1 MFSYCPPSLDDA
13 ITLTR
18 DLIQWN
24 HYNPQMRYMDKHN
37 SRGQNRKSR
46 HHISAIS
53 IRGGG
58 TSDSLTLATT
68 FIRPNRLSLS
78 GGAVTTI
85 PSNQTSETTHTL
97 SQMRTTTLNA
107 LHQTSFLI
115 VVSTSIVAFSPLPSL
130 TRHLSRASTTTSIAD
145 ATIQSPQSKAIQIL
159 SILSS
164 ISASIELFASPLVG
178 VWIDAWGRK
187 VPTIALC
194 SLIVLGNAFVALHPC
209 VWSISFSKVVNGAV
223 GGFLVVVAN
232 AVIADLFAG
241 ATEKGKSLHGQD
253 QMGTAMGRQAA
264 SVSLGFLLG
273 SLVGVRLTEIGERI
287 AYGCSLLFSI
297 LAVLNGTF
305 RMMDSAELSRMSND
319 DRGVISHSHSWDHAT
334 LRQKVLEAPLS
345 SVQLLFYY
353 GSKMRTLALLL
364 LLQSAPIYMGDVFQ
378 LFAKEYWGLSPKA
391 FGSMIALFG
400 VLGIISNLSLP
411 LLLKNLGLRNA
422 SLLSVTSSL
431 FFPLTT
437 ILTTNYNSVIA
448 AGCVGLYSSTQKIGT
463 SAAMTSLASELG
475 VRQGQLQGEKAS
487 MLALFRILCPV
498 VYGMLYL
505 MGKEWSLEKENG
517 MMEGTLSLMR
527 GWIGTKLPFVLN
539 IILGIVAFVIT
550 WINI

>member
-1 MFSYCPPSLDDA
+1 MLK
-13 ITLTR
+13 
-18 DLIQWN
+18 
-24 HYNPQMRYMDKHN
+24 HYIN
-37 SRGQNRKSR
+37 
-46 HHISAIS
+46 AIS
-53 IRGGG
+53 IRGGD
-58 TSDSLTLATT
+58 TAASSALTKTFRRPSSL
-68 FIRPNRLSLS
+68 SVS
-78 GGAVTTI
+78 GGAVTTTT
-85 PSNQTSETTHTL
+85 PNQISETSHTL
-97 SQMRTTTLNA
+97 SKMRTATLNA

-130 TRHLSRASTTTSIAD
+130 TRHLAQTISTKPITD
-145 ATIQSPQSKAIQIL
+145 ATSQSPQSKAIQLL

-178 VWIDAWGRK
+178 VWIDSWGRK
-187 VPTIALC
+187 VPTIALY
-194 SLIVLGNAFVALHPC
+194 SLIVLGNACVVLHPC

-232 AVIADLFAG
+232 AVIADFFAV
-241 ATEKGKSLHGQD
+241 TTKKEKSLHGQD

-264 SVSLGFLLG
+264 AVSLGFLLG
-273 SLVGVRLTEIGERI
+273 SLIGVRLMEIGERL
-287 AYGCSLLFSI
+287 AYGCSLVFSI
-297 LAVLNGTF
+297 LAVLNGAF
-305 RMMDSAELSRMSND
+305 QMMDSAELSRKNND
-319 DRGVISHSHSWDHAT
+319 DAGVISHSHSWDHET

-364 LLQSAPIYMGDVFQ
+364 MLQSAPMYMGDVFQ
-378 LFAKEYWGLSPKA
+378 LFAKEYWGLTPKA
-391 FGSMIALFG
+391 FGSIIALFG
-400 VLGIISNLSLP
+400 VLGIVSNLSLP
-411 LLLKNLGLRNA
+411 LLLNNLGLRNV
-422 SLLSVTSSL
+422 SLLSIASSL

-437 ILTTNYNSVIA
+437 ILTTNYKAVIA
-448 AGCVGLYSSTQKIGT
+448 AGCAGLYSSTQKIGT

-505 MGKEWSLEKENG
+505 TGKEWSLEKDNG
-517 MMEGTLSLMR
+517 MMGGTLSVIR

-550 WINI
+550 WNNI